1 MSGLNKLVMGR
12 KITSCKV
19 KVKIEGVSYSVDLGA
34 KVAGRRLRTNEN
46 VCKQ

>member
-1 MSGLNKLVMGR
+1 MSVLNKLMMVR

-19 KVKIEGVSYSVDLGA
+19 KLKIKGVSYSVDLGA
-34 KVAGRRLRTNEN
+34 KVVGRRLRTNEN